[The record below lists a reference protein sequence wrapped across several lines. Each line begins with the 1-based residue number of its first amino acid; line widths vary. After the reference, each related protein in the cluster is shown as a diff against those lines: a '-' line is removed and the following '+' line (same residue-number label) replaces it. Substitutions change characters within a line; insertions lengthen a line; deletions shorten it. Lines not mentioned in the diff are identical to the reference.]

1 MYVQHPYK
9 FDGKY
14 FANVD
19 GEFIEIT
26 KEVAMAML
34 SDYRKQIY
42 RSRKWAP
49 ETEDKEAEAQ
59 RQEEDSVIES
69 MTELVD
75 DAEDNDTAEVDKEAP
90 AKSRKW
96 KRKVKYTEIL
106 DCAFSANAD
115 GLGVGDLADETQ
127 MSVEEWVI
135 LRDERQRL
143 HKHLSKLT
151 EHEQFLIRSIYFD
164 GMSVTDMGKLLGIS
178 KGRVSQKLANI
189 LKKMR
194 KMFEDDCQ

>member
-14 FANVD
+14 YANID
-19 GEFIEIT
+19 GEFFEIT

-49 ETEDKEAEAQ
+49 ETEDAQEEAKN
-59 RQEEDSVIES
+59 QEEDAILADMAEL
-69 MTELVD
+69 TE
-75 DAEDNDTAEVDKEAP
+75 EDNDQEVVDKEAG
-90 AKSRKW
+90 KKNKKW

-106 DCAFSANAD
+106 DCVFSENAD
-115 GLGVGDLADETQ
+115 GLGVGDMADDTQ

-135 LRDERQRL
+135 LRDECERL
-143 HKHLSKLT
+143 HEKLSCLT
-151 EHEQFLIRSIYFD
+151 EHEQFLIKSIYFE
-164 GMSVTDMGKLLGIS
+164 GKTVTEMAGILGIS
-178 KGRVSQKLANI
+178 KGRVSQKVSNI
-189 LKKMR
+189 LRKMR
-194 KMFEDDCQ
+194 RMFENDML